1 MTDEELLYE
10 AYLEKLAAIPDLLD
24 REFLHQCGFIEDPAK
39 LKAAFCTRRAAKS
52 YTGGLYLVKEALEVE
67 GCNCLYIGL
76 TRGSAKGIIWKDVLK
91 DINNKHNLC
100 MSFNGSE
107 LTATTANGS
116 IIYVSGADADEDEME
131 KLLGKKYRLVV
142 IDEAASFTIDLKRL
156 IYGIL
161 KPATTDYRGT
171 ICLMGT
177 SGNIT
182 RGLFFDITNN
192 KEPGWSLHQ
201 WTAHDNP
208 YVKRQW
214 QEELDD
220 IALNRPLF
228 MQTPLFKQWYLNQW
242 VVDDDKRVYKFN
254 EAKNTYKILPHY
266 IRGDWSYV
274 LGVDLGYE
282 DASGFVVTAFHEHDK
297 NLYILESH
305 KQSKMDITDVALK
318 IKELQ
323 TKYPAFKVVIDGANK
338 QAVEEIQKR
347 HGIALSAA
355 DKTGKSD
362 FIEIMN
368 AEFIQ
373 ERIKLCELTNRSLMD
388 EYFGLIW
395 ETEGDKIKIPRKEH
409 PNCENH
415 LADAALYAWRY
426 CYQFLSEAA
435 RVPVRVN
442 VKEEW
447 LRHTRKLMDE
457 KLEADILRDKAK
469 DNHEDHFNLMGAE
482 SERDVLS
489 YFLSKRR
496 GKQ

>member
-1 MTDEELLYE
+1 MSAAEVMLYSSF
-10 AYLEKLAAIPDLLD
+10 LAKSEMPELLD
-24 REFLHQCGFIEDPAK
+24 RSFPEQCAFIEDPAK

-52 YTGGLYLVKEALEVE
+52 YTGGLYLVQEALSIEA
-67 GCNCLYIGL
+67 CNCLYVGL
-76 TRGSAKGIIWKDVLK
+76 TRMSAKSIIWKDVLK
-91 DINNKHNLC
+91 DIDKTHGLNMN
-100 MSFNGSE
+100 FNGTD
-107 LTATTANGS
+107 LTATTSNGS
-116 IIYVSGADADEDEME
+116 MIYVTGADADEDEME

-182 RGLFFDITNN
+182 RGLFFDITNG
-192 KEPGWSLHQ
+192 KEPGWSLHT

-208 YVKRQW
+208 YVRKQW
-214 QEELDD
+214 AEELED
-220 IALNRPLF
+220 IRVNRPLF
-228 MQTPLFKQWYLNQW
+228 MQTPLFRQWYLNEW
-242 VVDDDKRVYKFN
+242 VVDEDKKVYKFDERRN
-254 EAKNTYKILPHY
+254 SYTNLPHY
-266 IRGDWSYV
+266 IRGDWSYI

-282 DASGFVVTAFHEHDK
+282 DASGFVVCAFHENDK
-297 NLYILESH
+297 LLYILESY
-305 KQSKMDITDVALK
+305 KRSKMDITDVALK
-318 IKELQ
+318 IKEYQ
-323 TKYPAFKVVIDGANK
+323 ARYPAFKVIIDGANK

-373 ERIKLCELTNRSLMD
+373 ERIKLHSSNRALMD

-395 ETEGDKIKIPRKEH
+395 ETEGDKIKLPRKEH

-415 LADAALYAWRY
+415 LTDAALYAWRY

-435 RVPVRVN
+435 KPKVDIRS
-442 VKEEW
+442 KDQW
-447 LRHTRKLMDE
+447 LRHTEKLME
-457 KLEADILRDKAK
+457 ESLERQIQHQKAAES
-469 DNHEDHFNLMGAE
+469 NEDLFNLMAVD
-482 SERDVLS
+482 SEQDVMS
-489 YFLSKRR
+489 YYLNKKRQ
-496 GKQ
+496 K